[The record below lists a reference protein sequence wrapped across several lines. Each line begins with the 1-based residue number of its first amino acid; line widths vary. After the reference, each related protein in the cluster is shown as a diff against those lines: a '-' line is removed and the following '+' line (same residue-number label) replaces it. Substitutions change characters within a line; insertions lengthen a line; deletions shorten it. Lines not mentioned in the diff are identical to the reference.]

1 MKKVGGLLLA
11 FVFLFCLSALPV
23 LAADTEVEQLKG
35 EVQKLLKRI
44 EEIEKKQAETQTKS
58 VETEKK
64 VAEVEKR
71 AEKVEKK
78 ALKDRIEFG
87 GEARF
92 RIMHDNASVDRNFYG
107 IGQPNGDLKS
117 EMRHLFR

>member
-1 MKKVGGLLLA
+1 MKKVGGFLLSCVL
-11 FVFLFCLSALPV
+11 LFCLSALPAI
-23 LAADTEVEQLKG
+23 AADTELDQLKG

-44 EEIEKKQAETQTKS
+44 EELEKKQTETQTKTN
-58 VETEKK
+58 ETEKK

-92 RIMHDNASVDRNFYG
+92 RIMHDNASA
-107 IGQPNGDLKS
+107 
-117 EMRHLFR
+117 